1 MRGKGDGSPAG
12 SEQPTAEGGTDEGAD
27 IAKAVG
33 AEIGSPEGFGGQPV
47 DEQAAGRKSQD
58 FSECQDEH
66 AENKDD
72 PVSAPGKTGQP
83 EGEQEASEGQASQ
96 QGALF
101 GPSGDEDLQQ
111 DDRHGLVKGFAR
123 WVGAVVC
130 IRLVLSGVF
139 SGLPRG
145 GLPKKRGIPWRK
157 KGARIARRGGRV
169 PSFAEDVLA
178 RRAERYNDFKGILR
192 YLDP

>member
-1 MRGKGDGSPAG
+1 
-12 SEQPTAEGGTDEGAD
+12 
-27 IAKAVG
+27 
-33 AEIGSPEGFGGQPV
+33 
-47 DEQAAGRKSQD
+47 
-58 FSECQDEH
+58 
-66 AENKDD
+66 

-157 KGARIARRGGRV
+157 KGARIARRGGGGG
-169 PSFAEDVLA
+169 PSFAVTVLA
-178 RRAERYNDFKGILR
+178 RGGERDNDYHGK
-192 YLDP
+192 